1 MFFVKLNISWIEL
14 LVAKRHLYNG
24 QNNHICRC
32 GTKQK
37 NEFDIYVVTIMCLKA
52 AYSVTMN
59 IFRKFLF
66 SFKSFAKV
74 ELSYVFTIKMFS
86 TAESARKSELS
97 YQMGV
102 FFSC

>member
-1 MFFVKLNISWIEL
+1 MENAVDFLARKSAKKIRKLVFFVKLNISWIEL

-32 GTKQK
+32 GKQK

-66 SFKSFAKV
+66 SF
-74 ELSYVFTIKMFS
+74 
-86 TAESARKSELS
+86 
-97 YQMGV
+97 
-102 FFSC
+102 